1 MQLEVLNLSDCA
13 EFTEPQVAKKSVAS
27 GEGFKSIM
35 INMLPGQEVPI
46 HSHAGF
52 QVLLLPQD
60 GDGVLF
66 DQATQTSLN
75 PGSLYLD
82 RSGSTFGLRNP
93 NDKPFRVLVILI
105 AKGGT

>member
-1 MQLEVLNLSDCA
+1 MQLEALNLSDCA

-60 GDGVLF
+60 GSGILF
-66 DQATQTSLN
+66 DNDSQVNLST
-75 PGSLYLD
+75 GSLYID
-82 RSGSTFGLRNP
+82 RLGSTFGLRNP
-93 NDKPFRVLVILI
+93 TEKPFRVLVMLI